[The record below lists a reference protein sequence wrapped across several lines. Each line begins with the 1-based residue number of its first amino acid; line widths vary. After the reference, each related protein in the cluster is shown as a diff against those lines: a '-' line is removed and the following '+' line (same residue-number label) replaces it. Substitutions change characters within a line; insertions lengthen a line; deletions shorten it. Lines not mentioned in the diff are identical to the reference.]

1 MKLLIGA
8 ALAAAAFIGVK
19 KAIASDE
26 DEFEYTP

>member
-1 MKLLIGA
+1 MSGKRI